1 MSLDSVTIPP
11 YANYIG
17 EYAFS
22 ACYSLASITMPMF
35 GTNIEIGNLAFYNC
49 YSLASITMTG
59 VTNIGMYAFWN
70 CYGLVKLDCSACTQ
84 VPTLADA
91 NALEN
96 TNTDLKIIVPDD
108 LYDDWVAATNWS
120 TYASQIVK
128 ASEYTP
134 AN

>member
-1 MSLDSVTIPP
+1 
-11 YANYIG
+11 
-17 EYAFS
+17 
-22 ACYSLASITMPMF
+22 MPMF
-35 GTNIEIGNLAFYNC
+35 GTNIEIGNNAFWNC
-49 YSLASITMTG
+49 KSLASITMTG
-59 VTNIGMYAFWN
+59 VTSIGTYAFWN

-120 TYASQIVK
+120 TYESQIVK